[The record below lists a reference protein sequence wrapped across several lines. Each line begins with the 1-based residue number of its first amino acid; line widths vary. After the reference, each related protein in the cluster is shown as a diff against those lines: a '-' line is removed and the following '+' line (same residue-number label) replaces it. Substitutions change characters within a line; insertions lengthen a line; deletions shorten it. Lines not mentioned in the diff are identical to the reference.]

1 LPAAKPWWHKSRWR
15 SWLQTGH
22 TDMITDATLHKNR
35 MYDDICRRMGVPV
48 FDVSEG
54 TGKATELRS

>member
-1 LPAAKPWWHKSRWR
+1 
-15 SWLQTGH
+15 
-22 TDMITDATLHKNR
+22 MFTDATLPKNR
-35 MYDDICRRMGVPV
+35 MYDDIYRRMGVPV